1 MMTKFLYKIRSLLF
15 ALAMGML
22 CSSSVFAANI
32 IIQNADAAGVGF
44 NDTTPASTVGGNTG
58 TTLGQQRLNAF
69 NYAAS
74 IWGATIP
81 GNMTI
86 TVSAKWSALEC
97 TSNSAVLG
105 SAGTV
110 SLIRNFQ
117 NAPLSDTFYPVA
129 LANLITGSDLNTGAE
144 ISAQFNINL
153 GTPGCL
159 DNKPWYYGLD
169 NGHTTNQINLVTV
182 LLHEFGHGLGFT
194 SFTDEET
201 GVMASGFPGV
211 YDRFLIDST
220 TGKHW
225 PIMTD
230 VERKASAINRNNLV
244 WNGQQVVAD
253 AGILTGGKDSSGRPR
268 LWAPSPVEPGSSV
281 SHWARETSPNQ
292 LMEPNINHDLSHSVL
307 TPQDLTYS
315 LLKDLG
321 WCRTCVPSTP
331 LALPAAPANDLFA
344 SAQVISGCTGSVS
357 GTNVGS
363 KRETSEPRHDSA
375 TNPNAG
381 AGSVWYS
388 WQAPSSGLM
397 TITTENSNFDTM
409 LGVYTGNAVNGLT
422 VVLQPDGTPARND
435 DIDPGVILSSRV
447 TFNAT
452 AGTTYRIAVDGWGG
466 ARGLITLNW
475 SEANC
480 STVAAPIV
488 LTETGTSRA
497 VAFDSVTQVKG
508 PFTITGLFNFS
519 ADRLTRVMIHTSSL
533 GQISFND
540 LTVRI
545 NGVPMTIETF
555 GNLPGVPGASYITVR
570 LSSTLPTGTLPL
582 TVSVQGVTSN
592 AATIDIVP

>member
-1 MMTKFLYKIRSLLF
+1 MTTLLFKIRTLVF
-15 ALAMGML
+15 ALALGMICTSPAL
-22 CSSSVFAANI
+22 AANI
-32 IIQNADAAGVGF
+32 VIQNADAAGVGF
-44 NDTTPASTVGGNTG
+44 NDPTPATPVGGNNG
-58 TTLGQQRLNAF
+58 TTVGQQRLNAF

-74 IWGATIP
+74 LWGATLP
-81 GNMTI
+81 GNRTI
-86 TVSAKWSALEC
+86 TVSARWSALEC
-97 TSNSAVLG
+97 TTNSAVLG
-105 SAGTV
+105 SAGPTN
-110 SLIRNFQ
+110 IFRNFSG
-117 NAPLSDTFYPVA
+117 APLSDTFYPTA
-129 LANLITGSDLNTGAE
+129 LANLIAGTDLNGSTAE
-144 ISAQFNINL
+144 ISAQFNMNL

-201 GVMASGFPGV
+201 GVMSSGFPGV
-211 YDRFLIDST
+211 YDRYLIDNS
-220 TGKHW
+220 TGKPW
-225 PIMTD
+225 PQMTD

-244 WNGQQVVAD
+244 WYGQQVVAD
-253 AGILTGGKDSSGRPR
+253 GGILAAGKDSSGRPL
-268 LWAPSPVEPGSSV
+268 LWAPNPVSAGSSV
-281 SHWARETSPNQ
+281 SHWARETTPNQ
-292 LMEPNINHDLSHSVL
+292 LMEPNINHDLTHSLL

-321 WCRTCVPSTP
+321 WCQACVPSTP
-331 LALPAAPANDLFA
+331 LALPAAPANDNFA

-363 KRETSEPRHDSA
+363 KRETNEPRHAPD
-375 TNPNAG
+375 NNAG

-388 WQAPSSGLM
+388 WQAPSSGLV
-397 TITTENSNFDTM
+397 TLTTENSNFDTM
-409 LGVYTGNAVNGLT
+409 LGVYTGNAVSGLT
-422 VVLQPDGTPARND
+422 VVKQPDNTDAKND
-435 DIDPGVILSSRV
+435 DVNPGVVVTSRV

-466 ARGLITLNW
+466 ARGLVTLNW

-480 STVAAPIV
+480 STVAAPVV

-497 VAFDSVTQVKG
+497 VAFDSVTQAAG

-519 ADRLTRVMIHTSSL
+519 QDRLTRVMIHTSSL
-533 GQISFND
+533 GPITFND

-545 NGVPMTIETF
+545 QGTPMTIETF
-555 GNLPGVPGASYITVR
+555 GDLPGVPGASYITLR
-570 LSSTLPTGTLPL
+570 LSSTLPTGILPL

-592 AATIDIVP
+592 VATIEIVP